1 MTFEEGWEQRKK
13 CPCGH
18 LWIADHIV
26 AGDRAPC
33 RLCACVM
40 DLWEVG
46 TLEERTLDQLSGDER
61 RVLDQLAKEG
71 EK

>member
-26 AGDRAPC
+26 SEGRARC
-33 RLCACVM
+33 RFCSCVM
-40 DLWEVG
+40 DMWDVG
-46 TLEERTLDQLSGDER
+46 SLEEPTLDHHSDDER
-61 RVLDQLAKEG
+61 KVLTRLTKEG
-71 EK
+71 GE